1 LQSAFSWLRARVKMV
16 AFYWEFSLGVVLV
29 LGLHLVNC
37 FLVFPRQGS
46 FGVSIVREPLG
57 KELNYL

>member
-1 LQSAFSWLRARVKMV
+1 MV

-29 LGLHLVNC
+29 LGFHLVNG

-46 FGVSIVREPLG
+46 FGVSMVGEPFG
-57 KELNYL
+57 KELTYL